1 MTTFPPNI
9 QALINEITDF
19 GGTVT
24 ETDVRAGGSRFDVE
38 LPRRK
43 VGGGTFMTN
52 VGAIAFYVADGK
64 RKWSTAK
71 IRTTLDQY
79 RKFAGISSMK

>member
-9 QALINEITDF
+9 QALVNEITAF

-24 ETDVRAGGSRFDVE
+24 EVDVRAQGSRFDVE

-43 VGGGTFMTN
+43 VGGGTFLTN
-52 VGAIAFYVADGK
+52 VGAISFYGADGK

-71 IRTTLDQY
+71 IRNTRAQSTE
-79 RKFAGISSMK
+79 FAGASSLK

>member
-9 QALINEITDF
+9 QIIEF

-24 ETDVRAGGSRFDVE
+24 EVDVRAGGSRFDVE

-43 VGGGTFMTN
+43 VGGGTFLSN
-52 VGAIAFYVADGK
+52 VGSIAFYVADGK

-71 IRTTLDQY
+71 IRNTLAQY
-79 RKFAGISSMK
+79 KNFAGTSTCK